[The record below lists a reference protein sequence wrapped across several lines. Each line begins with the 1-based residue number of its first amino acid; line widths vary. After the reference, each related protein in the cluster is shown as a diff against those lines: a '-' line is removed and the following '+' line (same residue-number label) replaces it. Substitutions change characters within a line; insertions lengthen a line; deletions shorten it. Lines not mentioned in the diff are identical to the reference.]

1 MKISFS
7 LPCLLI
13 ASVVTSLSI
22 IGCKSDAVA
31 ANPEEVGTVTWG
43 RDFDSALVSAKKTGK
58 PVFLLFQ
65 EIPGCAGCKR
75 FGHDVLSD
83 PDTVSMIEQNF
94 TPLLI
99 HNNKPG
105 RDADVLEKFNEPA
118 WNYQVV
124 RFLDASGR
132 ELIPR
137 KEKVWDSAELKERMK
152 LALEKAG
159 RPVKAA
165 AATCRVA
172 IAQPCFW
179 SGEMK
184 IGAIDGV
191 KRTEAGYLNGK
202 EVTLVDYEPD
212 RLSLQELTRKAK
224 AEGVATQVF
233 TEWNSGYQKAP
244 DFDQKRQLQGTKYE
258 KIKLTPE
265 QATKVNAF
273 IRTSP
278 QRVEEFLSAK

>member
-1 MKISFS
+1 MFAVS
-7 LPCLLI
+7 
-13 ASVVTSLSI
+13 
-22 IGCKSDAVA
+22 CKSGAVA

-43 RDFDSALVSAKKTGK
+43 RDYDTALASAKKTGK
-58 PVFLLFQ
+58 PVLLLFQ

-105 RDADVLEKFNEPA
+105 KDADILEKFNETA

-124 RFLDASGR
+124 RFLDSGGH

-137 KEKVWDSAELKERMK
+137 KERVWEAVELKERMI

-165 AATCRVA
+165 ASTRRVA

-212 RLSLQELTRKAK
+212 TISLEELTRKAMDK
-224 AEGVATQVF
+224 GVATQIF
-233 TEWNSGYQKAP
+233 TEWENGYQKAP

-258 KIKLTPE
+258 KLKLTPE

-273 IRTSP
+273 VRTSP
-278 QRVEEFLSAK
+278 QRADEFLTIK